1 MSNRVLKLYI
11 GVPILRFI
19 ISGDQRDIL
28 RHDNIRA
35 PFDVEEGQGD
45 TQTGWQE
52 RESLEYYNVTRLDE
66 LLSPMLPA
74 VTRWS

>member
-1 MSNRVLKLYI
+1 MFVWTAEHIR
-11 GVPILRFI
+11 VPILRVI

-28 RHDNIRA
+28 RHDDIRA

-52 RESLEYYNVTRLDE
+52 RKSLEYYVTSLDE
-66 LLSPMLPA
+66 LSSRM
-74 VTRWS
+74 